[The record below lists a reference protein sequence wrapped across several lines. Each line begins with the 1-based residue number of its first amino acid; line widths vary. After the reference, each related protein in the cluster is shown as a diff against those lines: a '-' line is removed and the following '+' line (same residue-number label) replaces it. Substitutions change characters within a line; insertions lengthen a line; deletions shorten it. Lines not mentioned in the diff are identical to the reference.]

1 MQDALLKAIQ
11 ESDVSVA
18 QAELEKKKDQG
29 MEAWDIHLS
38 LFETAQWVMNPPFI
52 NPHLPKMH
60 AVCREFQPLL
70 EKEDVLPLVRLEV
83 SEYARRPKMERL
95 VRPRPLLPATSFDA
109 IEAAIRNN
117 DAIEAALLMES
128 FLSLEGTE
136 ELSRRLL
143 LLGGGSD
150 ELKASLGH
158 SISCT
163 AFLLLEM
170 VARADLDHWSTL
182 AVLADYFC
190 KLKLGPHADSYA
202 SDAPAAEK
210 TIQNQMARAVSG
222 SGIVNLHHQITIYAL
237 ERVRHL
243 FTAEEYNG
251 LVDAWVVFMGDK
263 EEEEPALNFTKNG
276 APESYTQFYQ
286 LFATL
291 ETEPVVSALLPL
303 LDSPEG
309 RRTMGRFLVKGA
321 CDLYQGKYNP
331 HQLTGL
337 GSTLWVIHRF
347 HEQQSIAG
355 GALFQFVDYFF
366 AALKDK

>member
-18 QAELEKKKDQG
+18 QAELEEKKEQG
-29 MEAWDIHLS
+29 MDAWSIHLS
-38 LFETAQWVMNPPFI
+38 LFETAQWVINPPFI

-60 AVCREFQPLL
+60 AVCREFKPLL

-83 SEYARRPKMERL
+83 SEYTRRPKMERFA
-95 VRPRPLLPATSFDA
+95 RPRPPLPATSFDA
-109 IEAAIRNN
+109 IEAAIRSK
-117 DAIEAALLMES
+117 DAREAALLMES
-128 FLSLEGTE
+128 FLSLEGTG

-170 VARADLDHWSTL
+170 VARADFDHWSTL

-190 KLKLGPHADSYA
+190 KLKLGPHAGSYIPG
-202 SDAPAAEK
+202 APAAEE
-210 TIQNQMARAVSG
+210 TIQNHMARAVSG
-222 SGIVNLHHQITIYAL
+222 TGIVNLHHQITIYAL
-237 ERVRHL
+237 ERVRYL
-243 FTAEEYNG
+243 FTTEEYND
-251 LVDAWVVFMGDK
+251 LVNAWVVFMGDK
-263 EEEEPALNFTKNG
+263 DEEQPALHFMEG
-276 APESYTQFYQ
+276 GSPASYTQFYQ

-291 ETEPVVSALLPL
+291 ETEPVVSALLPM

-309 RRTMGRFLVKGA
+309 RRNMGRFLVKGV

-337 GSTLWVIHRF
+337 GSTIWVIHRF
-347 HEQQSIAG
+347 HEQQSIASS
-355 GALFQFVDYFF
+355 ALFQFVDYFF